1 MKITKSQKEAV
12 ISLLKEKLD
21 EKEVSEK
28 EKFIKKNQ
36 KAINSELEKIHE
48 LAKEYAQLAN
58 RMYEICNSAKNLSFH
73 NDARFSYEEI
83 KYYDYT
89 KKQYISEGIKIYTD
103 DPCVK
108 FHIELPDFNKV
119 ERELEL
125 ASLEKDFDVEKF
137 LKKYLE
143 K

>member
-12 ISLLKEKLD
+12 IDLLKEKLND
-21 EKEVSEK
+21 KEVSEK

-48 LAKEYAQLAN
+48 LAKEYTQLAN
-58 RMYEICNSAKNLSFH
+58 RMYEICNSVKNLNFH
-73 NDARFSYEEI
+73 NDAMFSYEEI
-83 KYYDYT
+83 KRYDYT
-89 KKQYISEGIKIYTD
+89 KKQYISEGIKIYTK

-108 FHIELPDFNKV
+108 FHIEFPDFNKV

-125 ASLEKDFDVEKF
+125 ASLGKDFDVEKF